1 MRRSSGLF
9 TPRAGFTLV
18 ELLVVIAIIGTL
30 VGLLLPAVQSA
41 REAARRMSCG
51 NNGKQMGL
59 GIAQHESAL
68 RYYPTSGET
77 KDFARG
83 KELLFLQSFFQQILA
98 YTENTTISSQ
108 WNVNAPYWSTAGN
121 NNCKLSATTIP
132 LFLCASSKQTKS
144 GGGLNS
150 QVTNDYFGVT
160 DYMPIAYTDLDPST
174 GKRSKVTLAAPTTSF
189 GKYVESGLSGI
200 TKRSSANITDGTSK
214 TVALTEAASRAGSYA
229 GKRNVTGSGVGNT
242 DWFSF
247 KGGNAVIV
255 YSTDANW
262 VDGAAPDMFA
272 VGDGTSSPATSPCRW
287 ADPDTGSGWSGHPCE
302 ESATTRSLPI
312 INNQTKDNVTQA
324 NGTTYSLRYDAS
336 PGYASNNVGSNDE
349 PYTEHAGVCMAVLFD
364 GSVQFMSTGIAATV
378 VPLTVAPA
386 DGTVFDTTSLGQ

>member
-9 TPRAGFTLV
+9 APRAGFTLV

-51 NNGKQMGL
+51 NNGKNMGL

-83 KELLFLQSFFQQILA
+83 KELLFLQSFFQQILS
-98 YTENTTISSQ
+98 YTENTVISSQ
-108 WNVNAPYWSTAGN
+108 WNVNAPYWSTAGG
-121 NNCKLSATTIP
+121 NNCKLAGTKIP
-132 LFLCASSKQTKS
+132 LFLCPSSKQTDA
-144 GGGLNS
+144 GGGTNS
-150 QVTNDYFGVT
+150 QGGTFGVA
-160 DYMPIAYTDLDPST
+160 DYLPIAYTDLDPST
-174 GKRSKVTLAAPTTSF
+174 GKRVKVTLAAPTTSF

-214 TVALTEAASRAGSYA
+214 TAALIECASRAGSYA
-229 GKRNVTGSGVGNT
+229 GKRNATGSGVGNT

-247 KGGNAVIV
+247 KGGNAVLV
-255 YSTDANW
+255 SSTDANW

-272 VGDGTSSPATSPCRW
+272 AGEGTSSPSTSPCRW
-287 ADPDTGSGWSGHPCE
+287 ADPDTGSGISGHPCE
-302 ESATTRSLPI
+302 ESVTTRTLTL

-349 PYTEHAGVCMAVLFD
+349 PYTEHAGVCMVVLFD
-364 GSVQFMSTGIAATV
+364 GSIQFMSTGIAATV
-378 VPLTVAPA
+378 FPLAVAPS
-386 DGTVFDTTSLGQ
+386 DGTVFDTSALGQ